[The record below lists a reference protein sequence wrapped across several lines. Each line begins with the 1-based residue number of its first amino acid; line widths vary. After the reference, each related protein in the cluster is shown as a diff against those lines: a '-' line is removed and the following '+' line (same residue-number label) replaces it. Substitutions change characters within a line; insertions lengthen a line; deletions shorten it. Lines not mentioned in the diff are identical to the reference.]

1 MNKFYLYQNFN
12 IEILYEDN
20 DIAILNKPSG
30 LLTHKKSLSDNSPS
44 LAESL
49 KTNFKIEDDEVLKEG
64 IVHRLD
70 IDTSGII
77 IIAKYK
83 EIKILFQN
91 KFKNRE
97 LEKNYLAFS
106 YGVLDQNFVQINK
119 NISRQ
124 KYRRTKFD
132 TTDIGGKNAL
142 TNVENLKIY
151 YGSISK
157 LNCQI
162 ITGRTHQIRV
172 HLLSLGLPIIGD
184 KQYQLNKD
192 QKFRLANLPS
202 KVSEIVT
209 NFPRQALHSHK
220 LTFIHPKSQK
230 EIKITCDLPDDM
242 KDLELNLQ

>member
-44 LAESL
+44 LAEIL

-124 KYRRTKFD
+124 KYQRTKFD